1 MATAAPRKSAAASGK
16 TLSRRIL
23 VNVTRDQ
30 TSITPRVIWAH
41 EFPVL
46 EAIFG
51 EGTVKQLPPESLDE
65 GYSAKASGE
74 ILPFNK
80 KQDTVKRPSETAGIG
95 FVFTGDARS
104 EFDRLA
110 GVYGRDAEVNQPVVE
125 TVYGR
130 FQTGIFEAALGLA
143 EYSDMPDAQL
153 RDLVIGHGYLPLVG
167 HDSSPEERKEAE
179 ALRTKLNSMP
189 REELLALA
197 EELAGALA

>member
-1 MATAAPRKSAAASGK
+1 MATAAPRKSAASGK

-23 VNVTRDQ
+23 VNVKRDQ
-30 TSITPRVIWAH
+30 TAATPRVIWAH
-41 EFPVL
+41 EFPIL

-51 EGTVKQLPPESLDE
+51 EGTVTQLPAESLDE
-65 GYSAKASGE
+65 GYSAKAGGE

-80 KQDTVKRPSETAGIG
+80 KQDTAKRPSESVGIG

-104 EFDRLA
+104 EFERLA
-110 GVYGRDAEVNQPVVE
+110 GVYGRDAEVNQAVVE

-130 FQTGIFEAALGLA
+130 FNTGVFESALGLA

-153 RDLVIGHGYLPLVG
+153 RELVIGHGYLPLVG

-179 ALRTKLNSMP
+179 AMRTKLNTMG

-197 EELAGALA
+197 EELAGALV